1 MEGERNFESRDMRKG
16 FMKGV
21 IFGLGFTEW
30 VRFQQAEMGSGRA
43 FQVKKI
49 A

>member
-1 MEGERNFESRDMRKG
+1 MEREVPARDIRKG

-21 IFGLGFTEW
+21 TSGFTDW

-43 FQVKKI
+43 FQVEKI